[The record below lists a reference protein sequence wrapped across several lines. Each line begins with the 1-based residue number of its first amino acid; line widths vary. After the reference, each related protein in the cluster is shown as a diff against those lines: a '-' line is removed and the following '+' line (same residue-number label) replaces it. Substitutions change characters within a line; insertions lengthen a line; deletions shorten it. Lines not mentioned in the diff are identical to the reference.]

1 MIAPTTV
8 LSSDESYVTVTW
20 VEPTEDTTIWDANE
34 VTGYNVVFTTS
45 EFTYFASDECVA
57 DSADILT
64 CTILLETLLNDP
76 YNLEGGSIVRAKV

>member
-34 VTGYNVVFTTS
+34 VTGYNVVFATS
-45 EFTYFASDECVA
+45 
-57 DSADILT
+57 
-64 CTILLETLLNDP
+64 
-76 YNLEGGSIVRAKV
+76 